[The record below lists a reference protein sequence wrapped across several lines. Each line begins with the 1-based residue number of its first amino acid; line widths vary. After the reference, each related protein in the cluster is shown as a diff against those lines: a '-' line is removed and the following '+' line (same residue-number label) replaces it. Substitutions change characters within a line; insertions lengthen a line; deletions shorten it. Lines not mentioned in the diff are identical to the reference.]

1 MAINIDPKAIVQTI
15 TVEDDTFKFKTPFVM
30 SVTGASMSG
39 KSEFIVKL
47 IQHREQ
53 MFNVKF
59 DQIFYCEP
67 ENLVLRPN
75 PIYEKIR
82 VSFPDCRLVVG
93 LPQISKLHL
102 NIDTNHKLV
111 VIDDLMESFL
121 QSPEMVQLLSV
132 DTHHFNISVIFT
144 LQNVFA
150 PSKFGKTLSRN
161 VNYRCLFYNRLDLTE
176 IRTLSSQMHQPPRFL
191 IESFNFLRLH
201 YPNEPPYI
209 ILDGHTHSPLNQLY
223 VRSQIFP
230 LPGSN
235 EAKPIFF
242 FPET

>member
-1 MAINIDPKAIVQTI
+1 MAIEIDPNAIVQKI
-15 TVEDDTFKFKTPFVM
+15 TVDEDTFKFKSPFVM

-39 KSEFIVKL
+39 KSEFIVRL
-47 IQHREQ
+47 ITHRDQ
-53 MFNVKF
+53 MFDVKF

-75 PIYEKIR
+75 AIFEKIR
-82 VSFPDCRLVVG
+82 NVFPDCQLVVG
-93 LPQISKLHL
+93 LPDISKLHL
-102 NIDTNHKLV
+102 NIDTQPKLV
-111 VIDDLMESFL
+111 IIDDLMEKFL

-132 DTHHFNISVIFT
+132 DTHHFNINVIFT

-161 VNYRCLFYNRLDLTE
+161 VNYRCIFYNRLDLTE
-176 IRTLSSQMHQPPRFL
+176 IRTISSHMHQPPRFL
-191 IESFNFLRLH
+191 IESFDFLRRH

-230 LPGSN
+230 LPGTN
-235 EAKPIFF
+235 DAKPVFF
-242 FPET
+242 FPSS